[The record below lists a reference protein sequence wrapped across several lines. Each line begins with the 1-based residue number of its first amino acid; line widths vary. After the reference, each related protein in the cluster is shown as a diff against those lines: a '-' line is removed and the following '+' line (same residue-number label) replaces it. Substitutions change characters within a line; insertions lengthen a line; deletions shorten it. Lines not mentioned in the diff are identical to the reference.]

1 MTAKRELAK
10 KERDQSI
17 IHEREGLKKE
27 RKQKLNKRAG
37 KKIRAECPKI
47 REIRRNTPIVKEI
60 YPFRQN

>member
-1 MTAKRELAK
+1 MSAKRELAK

-17 IHEREGLKKE
+17 THEREGLKGE

-47 REIRRNTPIVKEI
+47 REIRRNTPIVK
-60 YPFRQN
+60 